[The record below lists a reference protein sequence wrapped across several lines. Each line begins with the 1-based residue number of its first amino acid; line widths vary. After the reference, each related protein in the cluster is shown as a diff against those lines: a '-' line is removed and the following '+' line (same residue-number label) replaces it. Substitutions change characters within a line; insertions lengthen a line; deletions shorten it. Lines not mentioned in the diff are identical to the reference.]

1 MAYSAE
7 FTQVG
12 NKGTTVVETSFGLDF
27 RADYIIDPKLKKTAY
42 GRRKEWG
49 VTRRFRV
56 IRVMSVCCSATYDR
70 ANDNPKAPISCHAC
84 RALPPWPDEMLDFS
98 LSEDYTLGQRQLE
111 ALVEQVMD
119 NVLEASLAASGLF
132 HALGDL
138 FGAIERG
145 ERLRSLVTLHPSAE
159 V

>member
-1 MAYSAE
+1 MAYTAE

-12 NKGTTVVETSFGLDF
+12 NKGTTIVETSFGLDF
-27 RADYIIDPKLKKTAY
+27 RADYIIDPKLKSTPY

-49 VTRRFRV
+49 VTRRYRV

-70 ANDNPKAPISCHAC
+70 ANDNPKALMSCHAC
-84 RALPPWPDEMLDFS
+84 RAAPPWPDEMLDFS

-111 ALVEQVMD
+111 ALVEQVVD
-119 NVLEASLAASGLF
+119 NVLEASLIASGLF
-132 HALGDL
+132 HALEEL
-138 FGAIERG
+138 FSAIERG
-145 ERLRSLVTLHPSAE
+145 DRVRKLVTLRPSTE